1 MAINDLLKIANNNK
15 KIGMANVLQYLSDD
29 DELNPSEYNT
39 YMKRLAIKTN
49 GYNAGKV
56 ILYDNSTQRAVDMPM
71 DIFPV
76 AMQNTMA
83 ALKQAS
89 ANKDY
94 KKVDALNALFY
105 NQLTAWSNSFA
116 KKAPESS
123 ATAEDA
129 SFYQPNLE

>member
-1 MAINDLLKIANNNK
+1 
-15 KIGMANVLQYLSDD
+15 
-29 DELNPSEYNT
+29 
-39 YMKRLAIKTN
+39 MKRLAIKTN
-49 GYNAGKV
+49 GYNAGIV

-105 NQLTAWSNSFA
+105 NQLTAWGNSFA

-123 ATAEDA
+123 AEAEDA